1 MVPLIFFSGPQALEV
16 IQCAQDVQDC
26 VTGKEHRVKGSD
38 VHTEI
43 RGEPAPHPP
52 WEQQSQ
58 YKRSEVALTFIFLWT
73 SVEVAQ
79 Q

>member
-1 MVPLIFFSGPQALEV
+1 M
-16 IQCAQDVQDC
+16 
-26 VTGKEHRVKGSD
+26 GSD

-58 YKRSEVALTFIFLWT
+58 YKRWVALTFIFLWT
-73 SVEVAQ
+73 AMEVAQ